1 MKRIERILWMLAALM
16 MLVPTGAMASPCYAH
31 LVLNDDGETY
41 TLRFEGSM
49 TGTLKGATE
58 SGEGYYSYDSSGP
71 AWVGRKAINKVVFVK
86 PEGDGE
92 KLEPTTMHG
101 WFSHLSNLTTIEGI
115 GNLSTAKVTDMYG
128 LFLGCSSLTTLDV
141 SGFDTSN
148 VTDMQY
154 MFGGC
159 TNLTSLD
166 LSNFNTA
173 KVTNM
178 QSMFWNCTSLSEL
191 DLANFDT
198 QKVTQMQNMFS
209 GCSNLSTLDVS
220 KFNTS
225 KVTDMSQMFFSCS
238 KLESLDL
245 TSFNTQNVENMWSM
259 FRDCSLFTS
268 LDLSGFDTGKVTNMR
283 QMFQGCQNMQT
294 VSFSEKFNTGNVVN
308 LANMFYQCYKLTN
321 IDLSSFNTEKVT
333 DMRYMFYLCQSLGK
347 IDVSSFNT
355 ANVTNMSGMF
365 SQCRAATNIVLSSQF
380 TTAKVNDMYGM
391 FIGCQKLTSLDISSF
406 TFADE
411 VNVRQFAESCSA
423 LSTLTVGNNSLANST
438 ATNKTSAFTG
448 VGIKNRTPNPC
459 RLVKTFTR
467 VDGSALDKANVKFTS
482 SGQPYYECYGGDFTI
497 ADELDCNTDYT
508 SVVNSDADL
517 WVTNRTF
524 SAGIWST
531 LVLPAGIGND
541 ELKLRFGDDVK
552 VCKID
557 SYDGKSLKF
566 KAFTGTT
573 TANTPV
579 LVMASQSVANPA
591 FIAVD
596 VQKSVLA
603 DDTTEPVDGKTATFH
618 GSYSN
623 QKGTLD
629 ASCFYLKGNN
639 VLKRSAG
646 HSTVNTTRGYFTLS
660 DVTATSPAKAIGV
673 DIDNGDGTLTRIGT
687 LTASGELTT
696 ASEPAYNLSGQRV
709 DNGYRGIVVTKGRK
723 FVRR

>member
-1 MKRIERILWMLAALM
+1 MFVAMTALAPM
-16 MLVPTGAMASPCYAH
+16 GAMASPCYAH
-31 LVLNDDGETY
+31 LILNDDGETY
-41 TLRFEGSM
+41 TLQFEGSM
-49 TGTLKGATE
+49 TGTLKGSSEA
-58 SGEGYYSYDSSGP
+58 GEGYYSYDTSGP
-71 AWVGRKAINKVVFVK
+71 AWAGRKAITKVVFVK
-86 PEGDGE
+86 PDGTDE

-101 WFSHLSNLTTIEGI
+101 WFSDLSNLATIEGI
-115 GNLSTAKVTDMYG
+115 ENLSTAKVTDMYR
-128 LFLGCSSLTTLDV
+128 LFAGCSSLTTLDV

-154 MFGGC
+154 MFSGC
-159 TNLTSLD
+159 TNLASLD

-178 QSMFWNCTSLSEL
+178 RNMFWNCTSLSTL
-191 DLANFDT
+191 DLSSFDT
-198 QKVTQMQNMFS
+198 QQVTQMQEMFS
-209 GCSNLSTLDVS
+209 GCTGLTTLDVS

-225 KVTDMSQMFFSCS
+225 KVTNMSRMFLNCRN
-238 KLESLDL
+238 LGTLNL
-245 TSFNTQNVENMWSM
+245 TSFNTQNVQDMSSM
-259 FRDCSLFTS
+259 FQTCVKLAS
-268 LDLSGFDTGKVTNMR
+268 LDLSGFDTQNVTSMGY
-283 QMFQGCQNMQT
+283 MFQDCQGLQT
-294 VSFSEKFNTGNVVN
+294 LALSEKFNTANVTTM
-308 LANMFYQCYKLTN
+308 AHMFYDCFALRSL
-321 IDLSSFNTEKVT
+321 DLSSFNTEKVT
-333 DMRYMFYLCQSLGK
+333 DMNYMFYGCHSLGK
-347 IDVSSFNT
+347 IDLSSFNT
-355 ANVTNMSGMF
+355 GNVTNMSGMF
-365 SQCRAATNIVLSSQF
+365 SNCMEGLTSIVFSSSF
-380 TTAKVNDMYGM
+380 TTEKVKDMSQM
-391 FIGCQKLTSLDISSF
+391 FLRCRGIKSLDISNF
-406 TFADE
+406 TFADQ
-411 VNVRQFAESCSA
+411 VNVNQFAWYCDA
-423 LSTLTVGNNSLANST
+423 LQTLTVGNNSLASST
-438 ATNKTSAFTG
+438 ATNTSQAFSY
-448 VGIKNRTPNPC
+448 VGTASAPC

-467 VDGSALDKANVKFTS
+467 VEGSALDKANVQFTS
-482 SGQPYYECYGGDFTI
+482 AGQPYYTCYSGYFTI

-508 SVVNSDADL
+508 STVNSDADL

-579 LVMASQSVANPA
+579 LVMAGQNVANPA

-596 VQKSVLA
+596 VQTSTLA

-646 HSTVNTTRGYFTLS
+646 HSTVNTTRGYFTFS

-687 LTASGELTT
+687 LEADTT
-696 ASEPAYNLSGQRV
+696 DGAAQPAYNLAGQRV
-709 DNGYRGIVVTKGRK
+709 DGGYKGVVVAKGRK
-723 FVRR
+723 YVRK

>member
-16 MLVPTGAMASPCYAH
+16 VLAPTGAMASPCYAH

-41 TLRFEGSM
+41 TLRFEESM

-86 PEGDGE
+86 PEGNDE

-101 WFSHLSNLTTIEGI
+101 WFSDLSNLATIEGI
-115 GNLSTAKVTDMYG
+115 ENLSTAKVTDMYR
-128 LFLGCSSLTTLDV
+128 LFAGCSSLTTLDV

-154 MFGGC
+154 MFSSC
-159 TNLTSLD
+159 TKLASLD

-178 QSMFWNCTSLSEL
+178 QGMFSNCASLSNL
-191 DLANFDT
+191 DLHSFDT
-198 QKVTQMQNMFS
+198 QEVTQMQTMFS
-209 GCSNLSTLDVS
+209 GCTKLTSLDVS
-220 KFNTS
+220 SFNTS
-225 KVTDMSQMFFSCS
+225 KVTNMSQMFSNCRIL
-238 KLESLDL
+238 KTLNL
-245 TSFNTQNVENMWSM
+245 TSFNTQNVKNMGAM
-259 FRDCSLFTS
+259 FQACIQLTS
-268 LDLSGFDTGKVTNMR
+268 LDLSGFGTENVTNMGY
-283 QMFQGCQNMQT
+283 MFQDCQNMQT
-294 VSFSEKFNTGNVVN
+294 LSFSEKFNTGNVLN
-308 LANMFYQCYKLTN
+308 MAHMFYDCMKLTN
-321 IDLSSFNTEKVT
+321 LDLSSFNTEKVT
-333 DMRYMFYLCQSLGK
+333 DMNYMFYLCQSLGK

-365 SQCRAATNIVLSSQF
+365 NGCNAATSIVLSSQF
-380 TTAKVNDMYGM
+380 TTAKVKDMSLM
-391 FIGCQKLTSLDISSF
+391 FCRCTNLTSLDISSF
-406 TFADE
+406 TLADK
-411 VNVRQFAESCSA
+411 VNVNQFAVYCDA
-423 LSTLTVGNNSLANST
+423 LSTLTVGNNSLASST
-438 ATNKTSAFTG
+438 AINKTSAFTR
-448 VGIKNRTPNPC
+448 VGIKSGFPNPC

-467 VDGSALDKANVKFTS
+467 VGGSALDKANVKFTS
-482 SGQPYYECYGGDFTI
+482 SSQPYYECYGGDFTI
-497 ADELDCNTDYT
+497 ADKLDCNTDYT

-579 LVMASQSVANPA
+579 LVRASQSVANPA

-596 VQKSVLA
+596 VQESVLA